1 MRRLAF
7 LTAASLAFI
16 AIPEPI
22 SANDRDYQECIDKC
36 SGPMRIRIT
45 CEKKCKNIL
54 PNGKNGGKHR
64 KTNMYPIRDR

>member
-7 LTAASLAFI
+7 LAAASLAFI

-36 SGPMRIRIT
+36 SLYVGGRRIK

-54 PNGKNGGKHR
+54 PNGKIGGKSPIKKGH
-64 KTNMYPIRDR
+64 MY